1 MIRTTKEKSLNYF
14 LTLLMAY
21 SCPPMNCLNTV
32 PLPPE
37 PSSSRFTIFGRGTS
51 HPGIRP
57 ISCSSCRERHWVY
70 TTSQSHPIKLLSL
83 DAMVSQPAQL
93 MRSDNGRSSIV
104 TIYTVLITYI
114 HRATITYVHTQVC
127 DVCLVTDLNRS
138 KPTRNTCTCQFSC
151 DYSCTTKNLSN
162 IRTCALGDFIGL
174 YMYLI
179 GDVVH

>member
-1 MIRTTKEKSLNYF
+1 
-14 LTLLMAY
+14 MAY

-37 PSSSRFTIFGRGTS
+37 PSSSRFTMFGRGTS

-57 ISCSSCRERHWVY
+57 ISCSSCSERDIGC
-70 TTSQSHPIKLLSL
+70 TTYHKVTKSQSHKVIRKLSL

-104 TIYTVLITYI
+104 PIYTVLITYI
-114 HRATITYVHTQVC
+114 HRATITYIHTQVC
-127 DVCLVTDLNRS
+127 NVCLVTDLNRS